1 MSYRE
6 IFSERFSSL
15 RIKSGISRSQ
25 MGKILGVSNEAIRL
39 MEIGTRAPGF
49 EMFLAIADY
58 FNVSLDYLTGRDSK
72 EE

>member
-15 RIKSGISRSQ
+15 RIKSGSRSQ

-39 MEIGTRAPGF
+39 MEIGMRAPGF

-72 EE
+72 

>member
-25 MGKILGVSNEAIRL
+25 MGKILGVAYPSNL
-39 MEIGTRAPGF
+39 GVV
-49 EMFLAIADY
+49 LY
-58 FNVSLDYLTGRDSK
+58 
-72 EE
+72 